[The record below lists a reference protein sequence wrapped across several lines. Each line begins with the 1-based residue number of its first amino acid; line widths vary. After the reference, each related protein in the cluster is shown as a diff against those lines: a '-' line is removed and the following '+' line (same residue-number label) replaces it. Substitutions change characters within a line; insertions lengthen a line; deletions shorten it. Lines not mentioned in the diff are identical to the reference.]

1 MRYRHI
7 MLTLL
12 LASSA
17 ALSGCYQSADVT
29 MHEPGEYK
37 GKKDPL
43 LAYEGSAEQQQKL
56 LERFNQIQ
64 TDR

>member
-1 MRYRHI
+1 MRYRHL

-12 LASSA
+12 LTGTA
-17 ALSGCYQSADVT
+17 ALSGCYQSTDVSL
-29 MHEPGEYK
+29 HEPGEYK

-56 LERFNQIQ
+56 LERFKQVQ